1 VIDDWFGSVN
11 EVRIRV
17 GSIELI
23 NIKHCSGVRL
33 SWKIYFQ
40 KFFFKIRKIKAIN

>member
-1 VIDDWFGSVN
+1 VIDDWFGAVN

-23 NIKHCSGVRL
+23 NIKHWCGVDKEGEIIPVIL
-33 SWKIYFQ
+33 Q
-40 KFFFKIRKIKAIN
+40 LEED